1 MPRGI
6 PKTKHEPAA
15 GTEEQ
20 GNGAT
25 GATGQE
31 NKTTKAAGRK
41 KGKRVN
47 KLQCVREAIAEL
59 GNDAQPKDIQD
70 FLKRRFNL
78 DMNTKFISTYK
89 GTILRSAARES
100 GVIREPAAAAAGGV
114 RGGAA
119 EGVRG
124 GCGEERWPQRRG
136 HPGDQGTGGPHR
148 GRAAQGTRR
157 SAVGVSRK
165 PPSV

>member
-100 GVIREPAAAAAGGV
+100 GVIREPAAAVPPAESVAVPPRESVAVAARNGGLSV
-114 RGGAA
+114 EDIRVIKELVDRIGAGPLKELA
-119 EGVRG
+119 EVLS
-124 GCGEERWPQRRG
+124 E
-136 HPGDQGTGGPHR
+136 
-148 GRAAQGTRR
+148 
-157 SAVGVSRK
+157 
-165 PPSV
+165 